1 MPNFLPY
8 HPEQAELLP
17 AHVRDVLGADHLC
30 FLLHEVVESWDLQE
44 FVDAYSDAGGQSPY
58 HPRLMVKVW
67 LYAFALNVRTTRKLE
82 QRVRED
88 LGFRFLAGGAAPDHK
103 TLSEFHRRH
112 GLAIRRLFTQ
122 MLSLLRASGLARGGT
137 VAIDLTRLGANA
149 SRQRVLREAD
159 LERKVAEGQQHPDED
174 PDRAPG
180 TRLGHE
186 QMEPVPEPTQPATGR
201 GQTRRSQTEPRARPG

>member
-30 FLLHEVVESWDLQE
+30 FLLHDVVESWDLQE

-82 QRVRED
+82 QRVQED
-88 LGFRFLAGGAAPDHK
+88 LGFRFLEGGAAPDHK

-112 GLAIRRLFTQ
+112 GLAMRRLFAQ
-122 MLSLLRASGLARGGT
+122 MLSLLRASGLARVGT
-137 VAIDLTRLGANA
+137 VAIDSTRLEANA

-159 LERKVAEGQQHPDED
+159 LERKVAEWQQHLDED

-180 TRLGHE
+180 PRVGHE
-186 QMEPVPEPTQPATGR
+186 QRETGPHHLHRYPANDETHRPTTDSR
-201 GQTRRSQTEPRARPG
+201 

>member
-1 MPNFLPY
+1 
-8 HPEQAELLP
+8 
-17 AHVRDVLGADHLC
+17 
-30 FLLHEVVESWDLQE
+30 
-44 FVDAYSDAGGQSPY
+44 
-58 HPRLMVKVW
+58 MVKVW

-112 GLAIRRLFTQ
+112 GLAIRRLFAQ
-122 MLSLLRASGLARGGT
+122 MLSLLRASGLARVGT
-137 VAIDLTRLGANA
+137 VAIDSTRLEANA

-159 LERKVAEGQQHPDED
+159 LERKVAEWQQHLDED

-180 TRLGHE
+180 PREGHE
-186 QMEPVPEPTQPATGR
+186 QMERGREQLQRGRENGQNRPPQTDPEARFVRAPPGR
-201 GQTRRSQTEPRARPG
+201 CELGYTARIAVSQGHFLVTERGP

>member
-30 FLLHEVVESWDLQE
+30 FLLHDVVESWDLQE

-103 TLSEFHRRH
+103 TLSERKC
-112 GLAIRRLFTQ
+112 
-122 MLSLLRASGLARGGT
+122 LRGPALP
-137 VAIDLTRLGANA
+137 
-149 SRQRVLREAD
+149 
-159 LERKVAEGQQHPDED
+159 HPES
-174 PDRAPG
+174 
-180 TRLGHE
+180 
-186 QMEPVPEPTQPATGR
+186 PV
-201 GQTRRSQTEPRARPG
+201 